1 MVFRTI
7 GPELWRR
14 TRHNPLDLLQGV
26 QRARLDE
33 LAVDPSFLERYDA
46 VMQDFSAVVEGRN
59 TWFADTFPEAG
70 DPFGEFRNA
79 VYRGH
84 TLSRG
89 TGGCWW
95 WRRHLL
101 LIIVWAGKSFVIS
114 KSPNMPS
121 MSQVTGFSAPVC

>member
-70 DPFGEFRNA
+70 DRVVAYFCAEFGLHRSIPIYSGGLGILAGACPRADAF
-79 VYRGH
+79 GH
-84 TLSRG
+84 VANQSESRG
-89 TGGCWW
+89 DD
-95 WRRHLL
+95 LN
-101 LIIVWAGKSFVIS
+101 VVS
-114 KSPNMPS
+114 
-121 MSQVTGFSAPVC
+121 